1 MSLSTKI
8 LLVSW
13 LVVIAS
19 CKSAPLRRGKGLSI
33 SSRRRS
39 SDDSSDSSDS
49 CEVVHTGV
57 DDSSRRRSGND
68 CQKFFDA
75 DYWYDCTD
83 ENGNEVPCSPE
94 ESPCHDSRGSCDDVD
109 ASIRSTCEEAKTT
122 CSQTC
127 GVCKEPEPPSPWVYV
142 FLVLGCACCCSG
154 CIWWK
159 CCRTPKDS
167 KEEEGPG
174 SVEAPPVKP
183 VVATVAQQVAPGT
196 VVSSLPAQSSVAPPW
211 FATPV
216 ATPVAAPA
224 ADNTDQPSIEQ
235 PSTEQPSTEQP
246 STEQRRQR
254 AFLCCN

>member
-75 DYWYDCTD
+75 DSWYDCED
-83 ENGNEVPCSPE
+83 ENGNERPCSPE
-94 ESPCHDSRGSCDDVD
+94 ESPCHDSRGSCDGLD
-109 ASIRSTCEEAKTT
+109 ACEEAKTT

-127 GVCKEPEPPSPWVYV
+127 GVCKEPEPPPAWAYV
-142 FLVLGCACCCSG
+142 FLFLGCACCCSG

-183 VVATVAQQVAPGT
+183 VVATVVAQQVAPGT

-224 ADNTDQPSIEQ
+224 ADNTDQPSVEQ